1 MIHSSIGDNW
11 FRLETIHGIARN
23 LYEATAHSDHRD
35 RQLNGAYPF
44 PFSLEVF
51 DRIQLE
57 KSIVGMV
64 ITWSAI
70 TLEAILNHAIA
81 EKFNSRLAATQAIE
95 NPAKFLQDFKIK
107 LPRGGRQSEL
117 ARKVIILSD
126 CLEPDLGIIDD
137 ANVIAD
143 RRNQIVHDKPFYF
156 YQRDEDDFEQ
166 WSYSTRTNDEKTHH
180 SYDVLIEHYERCDRV
195 LTYIETFHRIEN
207 EQDPQRRFSALL
219 EPTPGA

>member
-35 RQLNGAYPF
+35 RQLNGGYPF
-44 PFSLEVF
+44 PFSGEVF
-51 DRIQLE
+51 DSIQLK

-70 TLEAILNHAIA
+70 TLEAILNHTLA
-81 EKFNSRLAATQAIE
+81 EKLNSRLAATQAIE
-95 NPAKFLQDFKIK
+95 NPAKFLHDFKIK

-117 ARKVIILSD
+117 ARKAIILSD
-126 CLEPDLGIIDD
+126 CLEPAPSIIDD
-137 ANVIAD
+137 TNVIAD
-143 RRNQIVHDKPFYF
+143 RRNQIIHDKPFYF
-156 YQRDEDDFEQ
+156 YKRDEEDFEQ
-166 WSYSTRTNDEKTHH
+166 WSYSTRTNDEKKHH

-195 LTYIETFHRIEN
+195 LTYIEKFHCIEN
-207 EQDPQRRFSALL
+207 EQDPPRRFSALQ
-219 EPTPGA
+219 ESTPSA